1 MSEIQKS
8 DLKIIE
14 LVNGEKSRLQI
25 LNYGAA
31 IFGFKIYN
39 NRQELID
46 LVVGPQ
52 NPEDY
57 ISADYKNEN
66 KCFGAS
72 VGRFAGRISDGKFS
86 IAEKEYQLFE
96 ENGVHL
102 HGGENGFQYK
112 LWEVEKVEQDE
123 NPSVTLF
130 YISEHLEEGYP
141 GRLKVTAKFTLTED
155 NQIKISYQAKTDRET
170 IVNITNHSYF
180 NLNGGGSVSDHFMQV
195 NASKILEL
203 DEKNLPTGN
212 LIKLKKN
219 LKDYRENR
227 LLGNRELDDIYVLD
241 VMENEVQAQLF
252 APLSGIKMRVSSNQP
267 VLVIYSPETLPDKWN
282 YSSKIDRKYPA
293 VAMEA
298 QNYPDAPNFR
308 NFPSSILKPG
318 ELYENEIVFSFTV
331 NKSE

>member
-1 MSEIQKS
+1 M
-8 DLKIIE
+8 KIIE
-14 LVNGEKSRLQI
+14 LVNGKKSRLQV
-25 LNYGAA
+25 LNYGAS
-31 IFGFKIYN
+31 IFSFKMYN

-46 LVVGPQ
+46 LVVGPK

-57 ISADYKNEN
+57 ISSDYKSEN

-72 VGRFAGRISDGKFS
+72 VGRFAGRISNGRFR
-86 IAEKEYQLFE
+86 IGEKEYEVSQQE
-96 ENGVHL
+96 GVHL
-102 HGGENGFQYK
+102 HGGNSGFQYK
-112 LWEVEKVEQDE
+112 LWEVEKVEE
-123 NPSVTLF
+123 GKNPFVRLSYT
-130 YISEHLEEGYP
+130 SEHGEEGYP

-155 NQIKISYQAKTDRET
+155 NEIRISYQAKTDKET

-212 LIKLKKN
+212 LTKVKKTH
-219 LKDYRENR
+219 KDYRENR
-227 LLGNRELDDIYVLD
+227 LLGNRELDDVYVLD

-252 APLSGIKMRVSSNQP
+252 APLSGIKLRVSSNQP

-282 YSSKIDRKYPA
+282 YLSRIDRKYPA
-293 VAMEA
+293 VAIEA

-318 ELYENEIVFSFTV
+318 ELYENEIVFLFTV